1 MVLNKP
7 RLTDA
12 SPTLPLLTTREMHYH
27 AGREE
32 RWHAHEVAQLVLCLQ
47 GVMRVQTHS
56 ASWTLTPGRA
66 LWLPGT
72 LPHALTALSD
82 IRSLS
87 LYLEP
92 VVARAFWPEA
102 RSMMISPLLQALMQT
117 LVEMEQQS
125 NPDPLRVEL
134 ITPLLLDEIHRA
146 PEGPVCVLPLPADR
160 RLMNICQQLLQT
172 PASSDTLE
180 EWGHRVGASSRTLA
194 RLFRD
199 QTGITFTQWR
209 QQLRL
214 SEALVQLAQG
224 QPVLRIASQ
233 LGYQSPS
240 AFISM
245 FRRLLGDTPQ
255 RFLRISG

>member
-1 MVLNKP
+1 MVLQK
-7 RLTDA
+7 LTQA
-12 SPTLPLLTTREMHYH
+12 EALPPQPLVATREMHYH

-32 RWHAHEVAQLVLCLQ
+32 RWHAHEVAQLILCFQ
-47 GVMRVQTHS
+47 GVMRVQTQT

-66 LWLPGT
+66 LWLPGNI
-72 LPHALTALSD
+72 PHALMALSD

-87 LYLEP
+87 LYLDP
-92 VVARAFWPEA
+92 KLARAFWPQTH
-102 RSMMISPLLQALMQT
+102 SMMISPLLQALMQT
-117 LVEMEQQS
+117 LVENEQQAQ
-125 NPDPLRVEL
+125 PEAARVEL
-134 ITPLLLDEIHRA
+134 IMPLLLDEIRRA
-146 PEGPVCVLPLPADR
+146 PAGPVCNLPLPSDR
-160 RLMNICQQLLQT
+160 RLLSICQQLLQA

-180 EWGHRVGASSRTLA
+180 AWGQRVGASSRTLA

-224 QPVLRIASQ
+224 QTVVRIANQ

-245 FRRLLGDTPQ
+245 FRRLMGETPQ
-255 RFLRISG
+255 RFLRISA